1 MALPPRLDGPRMPP
15 AYGGPPRQLVIL
27 LHGYGADGNDLI
39 SLGGYWQARLPG
51 AAFVAPNGP
60 EFSEVVPQGRQWF
73 SLGNYDPNR
82 LRRDPNGAAAEYERR
97 AADAAKA
104 APALDAFIDAEL
116 ERHGLSDESLA
127 LVGFSQGTMMSLYVS
142 LRRERQCA
150 AVVGFSGALCGATD
164 TPAATRSRPP
174 VFLFHGDADE
184 VVPIHA
190 LFLSIEGLAAA
201 GVSVEWHICARLGH
215 GIAPDALEIGG
226 RFLADAFSGVRTPGE
241 VARVKTRQDQRL

>member
-1 MALPPRLDGPRMPP
+1 MATPPRLDGPRMPP

-39 SLGGYWQARLPG
+39 SLGGYWQSRLPG

-60 EFSEVVPQGRQWF
+60 EHSEVVPQGRQWF
-73 SLGNYDPNR
+73 SLGNYDPNK
-82 LRRDPNGAAAEYERR
+82 LRRDPAGAAAEYDRR
-97 AADAAKA
+97 EADVEKA
-104 APALDAFIDAEL
+104 APALNAFIDAEL
-116 ERHGLSDESLA
+116 ERYGLDESSLA

-150 AVVGFSGALCGATD
+150 AVVGFSGALCGASG

-190 LFLSIEGLAAA
+190 LFLGVEGLAAA
-201 GVSVEWHICARLGH
+201 GVSVEWHICNGIGH
-215 GIAPDALEIGG
+215 GIAPDALELSG
-226 RFLADAFSGVRTPGE
+226 RFLAEAFSGARQPVE
-241 VARVKTRQDQRL
+241 VAQIGDRA

>member
-1 MALPPRLDGPRMPP
+1 MPA

-39 SLGGYWQARLPG
+39 SLGGYWQKRLPG

-82 LRRDPNGAAAEYERR
+82 LRRDPVGAAAEYERR
-97 AADAAKA
+97 ESDAENA
-104 APALDAFIDAEL
+104 APALNAFIDSEL
-116 ERHGLSDESLA
+116 ERYGLSEDSLA
-127 LVGFSQGTMMSLYVS
+127 LVGFSQGTMMSLFVS

-150 AVVGFSGALCGATD
+150 AVIGYSGALCGAAG

-174 VFLFHGDADE
+174 VLLFHGDADE

-190 LFLSIEGLAAA
+190 LFLSIEGLATA
-201 GVSVEWHICARLGH
+201 GVSVEWHICSGIGH
-215 GIAPDALEIGG
+215 GIDPEALEIGG
-226 RFLADAFSGVRTPGE
+226 RFLADAFSGARQPAE
-241 VARVKTRQDQRL
+241 VSQFGR